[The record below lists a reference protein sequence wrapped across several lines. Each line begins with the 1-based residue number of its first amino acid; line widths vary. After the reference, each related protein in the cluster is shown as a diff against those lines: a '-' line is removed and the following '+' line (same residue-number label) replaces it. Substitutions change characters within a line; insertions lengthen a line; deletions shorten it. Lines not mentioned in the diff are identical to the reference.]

1 MMFTADQARHANY
14 ACAALSL
21 LILATRLAVSRLR
34 QRKLDLS
41 FYLVISSICVVTARI
56 VVVYFY
62 LLYGTA
68 SDAIAHADYFDT
80 HDMSTVKKGSILS
93 IVARILIAATCWL
106 QICLLLLFYS
116 HIISGVRWIEHMIR
130 ITWIA
135 IGTTFIAVVLTT
147 FLECQPFRLYWQ
159 VEPRPGKCVKGY
171 IQILVQCIT
180 NIVLDLLLLAISY
193 PILFCKNRTWSQH
206 TRVAILFILGTF
218 CIIVTSL
225 RLASIYANN
234 SAQPSRSL
242 WASVQMVVSTFVAN
256 VPTIYGDLQVTQRK
270 KHEVDD
276 RRASVRD
283 RWGSADTEAMYS
295 VLSRPSRVVTTT
307 SHQSGTSS
315 PKEWF
320 DHLETV
326 EDMTEVHFR

>member
-14 ACAALSL
+14 ACAAVSL
-21 LILATRLAVSRLR
+21 LILTTRLAVSRLR
-34 QRKLDLS
+34 QRQLDLS
-41 FYLVISSICVVTARI
+41 FYLVIASILVVIARI
-56 VVVYFY
+56 VVVYYY

-68 SDAIAHADYFDT
+68 SDAIAHADYFNT
-80 HDMSTVKKGSILS
+80 HDMSTVKTGSILS
-93 IVARILIAATCWL
+93 IVARILITASCWL

-116 HIISGVRWIEHMIR
+116 HIISGVRWIEHTIR
-130 ITWIA
+130 ITWVA
-135 IGTTFIAVVLTT
+135 IGTTFIAVVLAT
-147 FLECQPFRLYWQ
+147 FLECRPFHLYWQ
-159 VEPRPGKCVKGY
+159 VEPRPGSCVKGY
-171 IQILVQCIT
+171 IQILVQCIS
-180 NIVLDLLLLAISY
+180 NIALDLLLLAISY

-206 TRVAILFILGTF
+206 ARVAVLFILGTF

-270 KHEVDD
+270 KHEVDI
-276 RRASVRD
+276 RRASVPV
-283 RWGSADTEAMYS
+283 RWGSGDTEVAYPD
-295 VLSRPSRVVTTT
+295 LSKPSKVFTLASQR
-307 SHQSGTSS
+307 SDTSS
-315 PKEWF
+315 RKEWF

-326 EDMTEVHFR
+326 